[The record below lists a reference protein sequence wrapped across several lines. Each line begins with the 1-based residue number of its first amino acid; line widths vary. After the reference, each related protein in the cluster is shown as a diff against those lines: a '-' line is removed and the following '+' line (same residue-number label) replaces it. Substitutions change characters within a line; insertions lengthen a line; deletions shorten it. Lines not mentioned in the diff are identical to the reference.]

1 MSGALGC
8 RWVCEVRM
16 NYDYLR
22 NEYPET
28 VSMDQLYRI
37 CHISKRKAKWLLE
50 NRIIPCQDSGRQTR
64 RFQIRLE
71 DIITFLERRDAGLL
85 RGDIPPGIFSSGG
98 RTLQEPRQILDSGAL
113 CAFLLDRWV
122 RCPGYAN
129 RPTSGLSVWLRAFD
143 DQPLGQGRYRGSCA
157 LLWQQPDLQGIF
169 GRAVGIL

>member
-50 NRIIPCQDSGRQTR
+50 NGIIPCQDSGRQTR

-85 RGDIPPGIFSSGG
+85 RGISRRGFSPAVDAPSKNPAKSSTAGRCAPFCWIGG
-98 RTLQEPRQILDSGAL
+98 
-113 CAFLLDRWV
+113 
-122 RCPGYAN
+122 
-129 RPTSGLSVWLRAFD
+129 
-143 DQPLGQGRYRGSCA
+143 
-157 LLWQQPDLQGIF
+157 
-169 GRAVGIL
+169 